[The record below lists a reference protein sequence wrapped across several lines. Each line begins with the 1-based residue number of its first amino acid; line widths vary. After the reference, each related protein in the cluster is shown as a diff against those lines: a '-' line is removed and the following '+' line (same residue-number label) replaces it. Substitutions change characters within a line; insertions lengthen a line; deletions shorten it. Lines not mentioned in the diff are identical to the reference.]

1 MGRKTI
7 DRTGEK
13 GVNNFGS
20 EMVIVEYRKAIDID
34 IYFPE
39 YNWTFKHGRYNAFKR
54 GNIKCPYEP
63 RIFNIGYL
71 GEGKYKVSEN
81 RKLKREFVI
90 WHAMLKRC

>member
-1 MGRKTI
+1 MGRKVI
-7 DRTGEK
+7 NRIGEK
-13 GVNNFGS
+13 GINNFGS
-20 EMVIVEYRKAIDID
+20 EMVIVEYRSANDID
-34 IYFPE
+34 VYFPK
-39 YNWTFKHGRYNAFKR
+39 YDWIFKCAQYQTFKK

-90 WHAMLKRC
+90 

>member
-1 MGRKTI
+1 MGKKI

-34 IYFPE
+34 VYFPE

-54 GNIKCPYEP
+54 GNIKCLKMVSLKK
-63 RIFNIGYL
+63 NIRFGIIC
-71 GEGKYKVSEN
+71 YKDVMILN
-81 RKLKREFVI
+81 IKRGSQLIKGV
-90 WHAMLKRC
+90 L